1 MTDYLL
7 AAVLLVLLALYAE
20 TPTARAALKELRR
33 RLRH

>member
-7 AAVLLVLLALYAE
+7 AFILLTLLALYAE
-20 TPTARAALKELRR
+20 TPTARALLKELRR